1 MKTRYLLLSMFLLCQ
16 CSSLAQ
22 QSKCNRTLIYPYP
35 RLKSKLD
42 SAICIP
48 IGYYITDIYDDVDLN
63 NDGRIDKV
71 VRYQKVKLSDG
82 DTIYYSF
89 YTQKKDHK
97 FSVYKKFGNLEPL
110 YFKSY
115 EFEDNTGN
123 KFYDSIKT
131 KYIYPTRAEVEF
143 ETNSINLIFYTDAA
157 TVKKLFF
164 TYSSKE
170 KTWISNREMQWFVP
184 PKSYEGDEK
193 LDDNGRKLEY
203 DHAPEQPMRVED
215 FDMLKYIIW

>member
-22 QSKCNRTLIYPYP
+22 QSKCNRALIYPYP

-42 SAICIP
+42 SVICIP
-48 IGYYITDIYDDVDLN
+48 NGYHITDIYDDADLN
-63 NDGRIDKV
+63 NDGRKDKV

-82 DTIYYSF
+82 DTIYYSL
-89 YTQKKDHK
+89 YTQKKDINLNL
-97 FSVYKKFGNLEPL
+97 YKKLGNLEPL

-115 EFEDNTGN
+115 EFEDKTGN
-123 KFYDSIKT
+123 EFYDSIKT
-131 KYIYPTRAEVEF
+131 KYSYPTLSEVEF
-143 ETNSINLIFYTDAA
+143 ETNSINLTFYTDAA

-170 KTWISNREMQWFVP
+170 KTWILTREIQWLVP
-184 PKSYEGDEK
+184 PKNYEGDEK
-193 LDDNGRKLEY
+193 LDENGRKLEY
-203 DHAPEQPMRVED
+203 DRAAEQQIRIED
-215 FDMLKYIIW
+215 FDMLKYIGW